1 MLMRPALYHPT
12 HLHTNNIRYTLAVIV
27 KPHCATVA
35 TSISY
40 HITIANSTDVSNI
53 AVDGTT

>member
-12 HLHTNNIRYTLAVIV
+12 HLHTNDIRNTLAVIV
-27 KPHCATVA
+27 RPHRTAVA
-35 TSISY
+35 TSITH
-40 HITIANSTDVSNI
+40 HITIATSTDVSNI